1 MSKADSVFVLTP
13 DPSAVGVLI
22 QNLVEGLWPQTEAQ
36 RVELFERLNF
46 SSGDEIE
53 PDDQNSPHQ
62 MTYLDLGLEGKQ
74 VSFWDTYRGEFLSVS
89 THLYGAPDPRDALT
103 QSGFEE
109 LKRQLTK
116 LYDAPT
122 HPWEDEEQPPCI
134 WQANGREITL
144 QLFDTRDST
153 VMLTIENETLARIIN
168 AEEAS

>member
-1 MSKADSVFVLTP
+1 MS
-13 DPSAVGVLI
+13 
-22 QNLVEGLWPQTEAQ
+22 
-36 RVELFERLNF
+36 
-46 SSGDEIE
+46 
-53 PDDQNSPHQ
+53 
-62 MTYLDLGLEGKQ
+62 
-74 VSFWDTYRGEFLSVS
+74 
-89 THLYGAPDPRDALT
+89 PRTCTVRRIPGWLT

-122 HPWEDEEQPPCI
+122 HPSEDEEQPPCI
-134 WQANGREITL
+134 WRANSREITL